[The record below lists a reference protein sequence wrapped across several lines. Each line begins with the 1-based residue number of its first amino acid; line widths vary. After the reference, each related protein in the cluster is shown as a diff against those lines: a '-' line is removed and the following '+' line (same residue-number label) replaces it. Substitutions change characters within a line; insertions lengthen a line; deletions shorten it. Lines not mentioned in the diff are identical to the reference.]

1 MPVPSPPSASDLAL
15 IGRSAALIGAIPDV
29 RHIGDSIAAQGI
41 SQSFVALDGAWG
53 AYNAQQKAI
62 VCHVALRWI

>member
-1 MPVPSPPSASDLAL
+1 
-15 IGRSAALIGAIPDV
+15 V
-29 RHIGDSIAAQGI
+29 RHIVDSIAAQGI